1 VGPHGTALSTSVQAG
16 HLFSLTKIKNMLL
29 SASRFVK
36 IIAQT
41 KFDIM
46 HECAKRR
53 WNLNLTPAQ
62 HQKLIWTLIDRDG
75 RKAGTGLQAE
85 DEYLLKHCNH

>member
-1 VGPHGTALSTSVQAG
+1 
-16 HLFSLTKIKNMLL
+16 MLL

-41 KFDIM
+41 KIDIM

-62 HQKLIWTLIDRDG
+62 HQKLIWTLIARDG

-85 DEYLLKHCNH
+85 DEY